1 MDKKLDG
8 YRRNG
13 LIVGWIEKG
22 WMDGW
27 MDG

>member
-8 YRRNG
+8 YRRNR
-13 LIVGWIEKG
+13 LIIGWIEKG
-22 WMDGW
+22 WMDEW